1 MCATRQRK
9 AAPPRDC
16 ADALSD
22 LVQTLR
28 TIQVAQGD
36 RPWLVVDI
44 TMTQLKALI
53 LLVQSGGLRSRD
65 LADGLGIAPS
75 ATTPLVDRL
84 VDQKLVRREPDAT
97 DRRIIWI
104 RPAAKAVVQHDKL
117 MQMSRFVVEDV
128 LSELPAGE
136 KRTVY
141 QSIQLLLESAQRVL
155 DRTTTAK
162 DKGWI
167 KRKGE
172 PKARPV
178 HRQSR
183 LVNRDGSSRR

>member
-1 MCATRQRK
+1 MCASRHRK

-36 RPWLVVDI
+36 RPWLVVDV
-44 TMTQLKALI
+44 TMAQLKALI

-104 RPAAKAVVQHDKL
+104 RPSAKAVVQHDKL
-117 MQMSRFVVEDV
+117 MQMSRSVVEEV
-128 LSELPAGE
+128 LNELPGGAT
-136 KRTVY
+136 RTVY
-141 QSIQLLLESAQRVL
+141 ESIQLLLESAQRVL
-155 DRTTTAK
+155 DRKTATSK
-162 DKGWI
+162 EKG
-167 KRKGE
+167 R
-172 PKARPV
+172 A
-178 HRQSR
+178 
-183 LVNRDGSSRR
+183 